1 MQTLRSQLDS
11 GEEGTVTGKQLPYK
25 KTKSAPPLFKRK
37 PQSGLYAS
45 VRSSGYGKPSSP
57 FKTFSNLEKKTSKD
71 IMKSKNLRSI
81 LASNQ
86 SRKKGNHSIHLVYY
100 FPCSLLSLFPFSFYE
115 LSLLIEKKWIVRYYI
130 PFLKDSVLL
139 SSGGFSSLVL
149 CLP

>member
-11 GEEGTVTGKQLPYK
+11 GEEGTVTSKQLPYK
-25 KTKSAPPLFKRK
+25 KAKSAPPLFKRK

-57 FKTFSNLEKKTSKD
+57 FKTFSNLDKKTSKD

-86 SRKKGNHSIHLVYY
+86 SRKKGNHSMHIVYY
-100 FPCSLLSLFPFSFYE
+100 FPCSLLSLFPFSFNE
-115 LSLLIEKKWIVRYYI
+115 LSLLIEKNEFDRITLH
-130 PFLKDSVLL
+130 F
-139 SSGGFSSLVL
+139 
-149 CLP
+149 

>member
-11 GEEGTVTGKQLPYK
+11 GEEGTVTSKQLPYK
-25 KTKSAPPLFKRK
+25 KAKSAPPLFKRK

-86 SRKKGNHSIHLVYY
+86 SRKKGNHSMHIVYY
-100 FPCSLLSLFPFSFYE
+100 FPCSLLSLFPFSFNE
-115 LSLLIEKKWIVRYYI
+115 LSLLIEKNEFDRITLH
-130 PFLKDSVLL
+130 F
-139 SSGGFSSLVL
+139 
-149 CLP
+149 

>member
-1 MQTLRSQLDS
+1 MGWQSVEHDWATNASLFIT
-11 GEEGTVTGKQLPYK
+11 GHKGTDTTEWLTHSYICNSKYQ
-25 KTKSAPPLFKRK
+25 F
-37 PQSGLYAS
+37 
-45 VRSSGYGKPSSP
+45 SSP

-115 LSLLIEKKWIVRYYI
+115 LSLLIEKNMNCK
-130 PFLKDSVLL
+130 VLH
-139 SSGGFSSLVL
+139 SISERFSSIEFRRFFIISSVSSWKK
-149 CLP
+149 PRKYRKWV